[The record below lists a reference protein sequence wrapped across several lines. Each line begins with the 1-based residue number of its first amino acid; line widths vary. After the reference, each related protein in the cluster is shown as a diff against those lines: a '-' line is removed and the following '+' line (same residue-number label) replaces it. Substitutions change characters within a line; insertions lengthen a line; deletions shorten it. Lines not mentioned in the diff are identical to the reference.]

1 MCHCCKR
8 EPAHLIHKCR
18 RFVPF
23 SNANLISEMVRGG
36 WEQFFRENVF
46 GTSLRRWVSM
56 SFGDLVVTSRGVHLI
71 QRMGWCWFWLRNESL
86 KQKKARVADLKRG
99 AAAVLA
105 WQWAI
110 GWENG
115 IWGFNQDWE
124 NWIAFGRFKQSW
136 KQQEFD
142 KLVGTFTAQ
151 AVLDNVPDPTASL
164 RPFLLSPRFTA
175 WRSTPE
181 SGMQATD
188 LWH

>member
-1 MCHCCKR
+1 M
-8 EPAHLIHKCR
+8 
-18 RFVPF
+18 PF
-23 SNANLISEMVRGG
+23 SNANLISEMWAAADGA
-36 WEQFFRENVF
+36 VF
-46 GTSLRRWVSM
+46 SEKCLRHIAEALGLNE
-56 SFGDLVVTSRGVHLI
+56 FGDLVVTSRGVHLI

-86 KQKKARVADLKRG
+86 KQKSSSCRLKKRCCSCSCMEMG
-99 AAAVLA
+99 H
-105 WQWAI
+105 I

-115 IWGFNQDWE
+115 IWRFNQDWA
-124 NWIAFGRFKQSW
+124 NWIALGRFKQSW